1 MVTEPGRGTSPRI
14 DLARVFSPRT
24 LAYVGASPRNH
35 SARIVRDNAR
45 TLGDRMRV
53 RFVNPRYEEILG
65 EPCFASLEALPEAPD
80 CVLVGLAPARV
91 PAIVEAA
98 ARLGAASVVI
108 PGGGIV
114 EGGEP
119 ARAMQAEVARIA
131 RETGI
136 AVIGPN
142 CMGFIDHVAG
152 TSVYIDDV
160 NPWQPVGGVAGIAQS
175 GSVTDAFVQSGDR
188 IGWSRIVSCGAEVAL
203 DICDYLAY
211 SLDDPATHSVVLFVE
226 GFKRPERFLA
236 LADHALAIGKPI
248 ALVKVGRS
256 SQARAA
262 AVAHSGSLAGEDRAM
277 AAALAATGVIRCAD
291 LDELL
296 ETAELLAG
304 CHRLGR
310 NVGRGRTGIVTV
322 STGEASLVADIA
334 PSIGLELPAVT
345 ADARA
350 RLAADLPTLEYVGNP
365 LDPWGADEPER
376 AYASAFEAFADSGAY
391 DVLALVHDS
400 PFRDLPAEVE
410 TGTTVAEALVAAT
423 AGRPAIMPVLVS
435 LTSGD
440 VSVGIRKPLEA
451 AGGIPY
457 LRGIRAGFGA
467 IPRRAAWEA
476 AWARRAEGDPR
487 RPAWPSIASDRTMVG
502 HDVLAVEA
510 GGPVAMSS
518 KARAR
523 PAGADALADPRVDA
537 LVDAPARQTLPE
549 RESLALVAEAGVAV
563 TASVAVPDADGA
575 VAAATALGMPVALKL
590 DAVGLAHKSDIGGV
604 RLGLVD
610 AGAVRAAA
618 TELLGLGAGLGAG
631 LETDTT
637 IRGLLVQPMAPA
649 GIELIAGLVR
659 DPLVG
664 PVVLVGFGG
673 VLAEVLDDVV
683 VRLAPIDEREA
694 LAMLDA
700 LRGAPILGGTR
711 GRAPVDRAAVAAILV
726 ALGRLGVDRP
736 DVLVVDLNPV
746 VASATGALAVDA
758 LVVSAS

>member
-1 MVTEPGRGTSPRI
+1 MTDAEAHPSI

-24 LAYVGASPRNH
+24 LAYVGASPRTH
-35 SARIVRDNAR
+35 SARIIRDNAR

-65 EPCFASLEALPEAPD
+65 ETCHPSLEALPEPPD
-80 CVLVGLAPARV
+80 CVLIGLAPARV
-91 PAIVEAA
+91 PAIVETA

-119 ARAMQAEVARIA
+119 ARVMQAEVARIA

-277 AAALAATGVIRCAD
+277 AAALEATGVIRCAD

-310 NVGRGRTGIVTV
+310 NVGRGRTGVVTV
-322 STGEASLVADIA
+322 STGEASLVADLA
-334 PSIGLELPAVT
+334 PPIGLDLPAVT

-376 AYASAFEAFADSGAY
+376 AYAAAFGAFADSGAY

-410 TGTTVAEALVAAT
+410 TGTTVADALVAAT
-423 AGRPAIMPVLVS
+423 AGRPGIMPVLVS

-440 VSVGIRKPLEA
+440 VSGAIRKPLDA

-476 AWARRAEGDPR
+476 ARDRRSAGGPR
-487 RPAWPSIASDRTMVG
+487 RGDWPSIVADRTTIGYDRRSVG
-502 HDVLAVEA
+502 H
-510 GGPVAMSS
+510 GGPVGMPSV
-518 KARAR
+518 
-523 PAGADALADPRVDA
+523 AGTGPGPVGPGSR
-537 LVDAPARQTLPE
+537 TLPE
-549 RESLALVAEAGVAV
+549 RESLELVAAAGVAV

-575 VAAATALGMPVALKL
+575 TMAAATLGGPVALKL
-590 DAVGLAHKSDIGGV
+590 DAVGLAHKSDVGGV
-604 RLGLVD
+604 RLGLAD
-610 AGAVRAAA
+610 PAAIRAAA
-618 TELLGLGAGLGAG
+618 TELLALGAG
-631 LETDTT
+631 LEGDAVV
-637 IRGLLVQPMAPA
+637 RGLLVQPMAPP
-649 GIELIAGLVR
+649 GVELIAGLVR

-683 VRLAPIDEREA
+683 VRLAPIDEAGA

-700 LRGAPILGGTR
+700 LRAAAILDGAR
-711 GRAPVDRAAVAAILV
+711 GRPRIDRAAVGAILV
-726 ALGRLGVDRP
+726 ALGRLGLDRP
-736 DVLVVDLNPV
+736 DLLAVDLNPV
-746 VASATGALAVDA
+746 VASATGAIAVDA
-758 LVVSAS
+758 LVVHAG